1 MNTVSSTRCKK
12 CQKALGVNELKES
25 DIGLI
30 CIDIKACEARIKI
43 AKEEIKKS

>member
-30 CIDIKACEARIKI
+30 CSDIKACKKRVKI
-43 AKEEIKKS
+43 PEEETKKP